1 MKNIRISQL
10 INDRKN
16 GATNQFVVE
25 TDKGRYFQSYDTII
39 AFVPYNSDDIVLS
52 NDWEYSKT
60 TSKHLYIFL
69 RDYTNF
75 YVNSRKDILRG
86 IKEKKVKVVEKLSF
100 K

>member
-1 MKNIRISQL
+1 MKDIRISQL
-10 INDRKN
+10 INDRNN
-16 GATNQFVVE
+16 GANNQFVVE
-25 TDKGRYFQSYDTII
+25 TDKGTYFQSYDTII
-39 AFVPYNSDDIVLS
+39 AFVPNNSDDIVLS

-75 YVNSRKDILRG
+75 YVDGRKDILRG

>member
-1 MKNIRISQL
+1 MKNVRISQL
-10 INDRKN
+10 VNDRRN

-25 TDKGRYFQSYDTII
+25 TDKGKYFQSYDTII
-39 AFVPYNSDDIVLS
+39 AFVPNNSDDIVLS
-52 NDWEYSKT
+52 KDWEYSKT

-75 YVNSRKDILRG
+75 YVDNKKDILRG
-86 IKEKKVKVVEKLSF
+86 IKEKKVKVVEKLSL

>member
-1 MKNIRISQL
+1 MKNVRISQL

-25 TDKGRYFQSYDTII
+25 TDKGKYFQSYDTII
-39 AFVPYNSDDIVLS
+39 AFVPNNSDDIVLS

-60 TSKHLYIFL
+60 TSKHLYMFL

-75 YVNSRKDILRG
+75 YVDSRKDVLRG
-86 IKEKKVKVVEKLSF
+86 IKEKKLKVVEKLSL

>member
-1 MKNIRISQL
+1 MKDIRISQL
-10 INDRKN
+10 INDRNN

-25 TDKGRYFQSYDTII
+25 TDKGKYFQSYNTII
-39 AFVPYNSDDIVLS
+39 AFVPNNSDDIVLS
-52 NDWEYSKT
+52 NDWDYSKT

-75 YVNSRKDILRG
+75 YVDSKQDILRG
-86 IKEKKVKVVEKLSF
+86 IKEKKLKVVEKLLL